1 MKFLWLR
8 VLVFIV
14 SYLSAATWAAE
25 TKVAV
30 AANFTEAAKEIAAAF
45 SRETG
50 HVSVLSFGS
59 TGKLYAQ
66 IANGAP
72 FEVFLAADD
81 ARPAKAEE
89 EGLAVKGTR
98 FTYAKG
104 KIVLYSADA
113 SLIDRDG
120 KVLGQPEK
128 FNKLAIANPK
138 TAPYGAAAVATM
150 NTMGIYDLISAKLVR
165 GDSIAQTYQFVATK
179 NAELGF
185 VALSQVVD
193 QDGGS
198 RWVVPDNFYRPI
210 RQDAVLLSN
219 AVDSEAANAFLQF
232 LKSNTARNIIESYGY
247 GLE

>member
-1 MKFLWLR
+1 MKCLWLR
-8 VLVFIV
+8 ALISIV
-14 SYLSAATWAAE
+14 SYLSVSAWAAE

-30 AANFTEAAKEIAAAF
+30 AANFTETAKEIAAAF

-89 EGLAVKGTR
+89 AGLAVKGSR

-104 KIVLYSADA
+104 KIVLYSTDT
-113 SLIDRDG
+113 SLIDADG

-150 NTMGIYDLISAKLVR
+150 NAMGVYDLISGKLVQ

-198 RWVVPDNFYRPI
+198 RWIVPENLYHPI

-219 AVDSEAANAFLQF
+219 AADSEAAKAFMQF
-232 LKSNTARNIIESYGY
+232 LKSDIARNIIESYGY